1 LKGVDKV
8 KEFIS
13 KYKVNAKI
21 LKFKETVE
29 SVKSASK
36 ASGVSEDKI
45 LKTLI
50 IIADGKPYV
59 TILPGDKRLN
69 FKQVATILNAK
80 KVRLAKPNEVINITG
95 VKPGEVSPLT
105 EEIKN
110 LSIIVDESVINKD
123 EVLVGGG
130 SLHHLVKVNV
140 KELIRILKPRI
151 AQIGR

>member
-1 LKGVDKV
+1 MKGVDKV